1 MKASI
6 WAMSS
11 LTAVKLAPRRDGSEH
26 REPNLDL
33 IEPRGMSGGKVKVEP
48 RMLAPKSRIAD
59 AMGAEIVEHD
69 MEIFVGM
76 CSFQPS
82 QEIKEL
88 LAPFARFAHP
98 INTTGGHFQS
108 SKESHRSMTLIVVSK
123 TAQSATIGHF
133 EPALGSLQCLDARLL
148 IDGNNHSVLRGIQI
162 QTNHIGSL
170 GGELWI
176 GRNAPTAPP

>member
-1 MKASI
+1 MVVGCDESFDMGDELFNCGEACSAQGLGAEDRK
-6 WAMSS
+6 
-11 LTAVKLAPRRDGSEH
+11 
-26 REPNLDL
+26 PNFDL
-33 IEPRGMSGGKVKVEP
+33 VEPRGMSGGEVKVEP

-108 SKESHRSMTLIVVSK
+108 GKESRRSMTLVV
-123 TAQSATIGHF
+123 
-133 EPALGSLQCLDARLL
+133 
-148 IDGNNHSVLRGIQI
+148 RGQ
-162 QTNHIGSL
+162 NRSERDHRGF
-170 GGELWI
+170 
-176 GRNAPTAPP
+176 